1 MDTLSTLLRFVFYI
15 FAIVFFYTN
24 SKGNGRSIDAIK
36 TESAK
41 EALKYRNLRKISL
54 TKPLS
59 EETRPTD
66 IEDIVGQEQGIKA
79 LRAALCGPNPQ
90 HIIIYGPP
98 GVGKTAA
105 ARIILEEAKK
115 SVNSPFRQEAKFVEI
130 DATTLRFDDRSIADP
145 LMGSVHDP
153 IYQGAGELGMAGI
166 PQPKPGAVTEA
177 HGGVLFI
184 DEIGELHPIQMNK
197 LLKVLED
204 RVVHI
209 SSSYYSP
216 EKDSI
221 PRYIHEIFKNGFPA
235 DFRLIGATT
244 RNPGEIPSALRSRCT
259 EIFFDPL
266 KDPSIMKICE
276 NAVDKIGFGC
286 EKGVVEK
293 IAEYAS
299 NGRDC
304 VNIVEMAVSAARMEG
319 KETLT
324 MKNLLWVLE
333 SGRHQPKYVK
343 KIRPEAEI
351 GVVSGLAVYSGGM
364 GILIDIEA
372 AVTKTS
378 KGQGS
383 FKITGIIDEEEIK
396 KNTGSS
402 KMRSTAKAS
411 ADNVVSV
418 LERIE
423 NIDMR
428 DYNVHINFPGG
439 IPTDGPSAGT
449 AMFMAMYSALKGIP
463 VPADTAFTGEV
474 SIKGKVLP
482 VGGVRAKAEAA
493 KDAGAKKV
501 FIPKDNY
508 NSMLDDIG
516 IEIKCVSTVTE
527 LLNMVFEK
535 EYPMEPIEGVI
546 LTAESI

>member
-1 MDTLSTLLRFVFYI
+1 
-15 FAIVFFYTN
+15 
-24 SKGNGRSIDAIK
+24 
-36 TESAK
+36 
-41 EALKYRNLRKISL
+41 
-54 TKPLS
+54 
-59 EETRPTD
+59 
-66 IEDIVGQEQGIKA
+66 
-79 LRAALCGPNPQ
+79 
-90 HIIIYGPP
+90 
-98 GVGKTAA
+98 
-105 ARIILEEAKK
+105 
-115 SVNSPFRQEAKFVEI
+115 
-130 DATTLRFDDRSIADP
+130 
-145 LMGSVHDP
+145 
-153 IYQGAGELGMAGI
+153 
-166 PQPKPGAVTEA
+166 
-177 HGGVLFI
+177 
-184 DEIGELHPIQMNK
+184 
-197 LLKVLED
+197 
-204 RVVHI
+204 
-209 SSSYYSP
+209 
-216 EKDSI
+216 
-221 PRYIHEIFKNGFPA
+221 
-235 DFRLIGATT
+235 
-244 RNPGEIPSALRSRCT
+244 
-259 EIFFDPL
+259 
-266 KDPSIMKICE
+266 
-276 NAVDKIGFGC
+276 
-286 EKGVVEK
+286 
-293 IAEYAS
+293 
-299 NGRDC
+299 
-304 VNIVEMAVSAARMEG
+304 
-319 KETLT
+319 

-463 VPADTAFTGEV
+463 VPADMAFTGEV